1 MPAASTNGH
10 GPCPSRKRR
19 TRSKKPPKIEDSDR
33 IVWIMLRRLLT
44 EWKDALIFVKPDTVV
59 RWHRK
64 GFKYY
69 WRRMSRSTP
78 GRPPIGMGIVLL
90 IRRMSEE
97 NVTWGAP
104 RIRDELALLGHEV
117 RETTVA
123 KYMVKQ
129 RRKEPSQTWRSFL
142 QNHMACTA
150 ACDLF
155 TVPTAMFKVLYCF
168 VVLSLDRR
176 KRGMTECCGS

>member
-1 MPAASTNGH
+1 MPAASTDGH

-33 IVWIMLRRLLT
+33 IVLIMLRRLLT
-44 EWKDALIFVKPDTVV
+44 ERKDALIFVKPDTVV

-104 RIRDELALLGHEV
+104 RIRDELA
-117 RETTVA
+117 
-123 KYMVKQ
+123 
-129 RRKEPSQTWRSFL
+129 
-142 QNHMACTA
+142 
-150 ACDLF
+150 
-155 TVPTAMFKVLYCF
+155 
-168 VVLSLDRR
+168 
-176 KRGMTECCGS
+176 

>member
-1 MPAASTNGH
+1 MSGILDLVLLLLAALLDRERLLAENLALRHQLGVL
-10 GPCPSRKRR
+10 KRSVAR
-19 TRSKKPPKIEDSDR
+19 PKIEDSDR
-33 IVWIMLRRLLT
+33 IVLIMLRRLLT
-44 EWKDALIFVKPDTVV
+44 EWKDTLIFVKPDTVV

-78 GRPPIGMGIVLL
+78 GRPPIGKGIVLL

-129 RRKEPSQTWRSFL
+129 RRKEQSQT
-142 QNHMACTA
+142 
-150 ACDLF
+150 
-155 TVPTAMFKVLYCF
+155 
-168 VVLSLDRR
+168 
-176 KRGMTECCGS
+176 